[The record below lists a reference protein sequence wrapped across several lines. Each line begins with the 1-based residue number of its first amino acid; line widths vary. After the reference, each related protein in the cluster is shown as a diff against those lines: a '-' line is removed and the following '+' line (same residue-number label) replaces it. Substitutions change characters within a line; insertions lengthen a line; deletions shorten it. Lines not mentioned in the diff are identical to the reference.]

1 MLLLLLRWTTAA
13 ASGNP
18 VITHNATTS
27 PETILLDGNTQTA
40 THVPGEN
47 ASASISFSIGQNYPN
62 PFNPTT
68 TIEYEIPKR
77 LHVTL
82 AVYDMLGRQIKVL
95 VNTERAPGHYQVT
108 LDASILS
115 SGVYFYRLTAGSFV
129 ETKKLILLN

>member
-1 MLLLLLRWTTAA
+1 M
-13 ASGNP
+13 
-18 VITHNATTS
+18 
-27 PETILLDGNTQTA
+27 
-40 THVPGEN
+40 
-47 ASASISFSIGQNYPN
+47 
-62 PFNPTT
+62 
-68 TIEYEIPKR
+68 
-77 LHVTL
+77 L